1 MFTKSQLLRMNN
13 DRSYAS
19 SHWIKNIDNKSDD
32 KELFKIY
39 ATNNASIS
47 TGREYISFPAKK
59 VLTPEDYIKYNIMK

>member
-32 KELFKIY
+32 INSRRLHKI
-39 ATNNASIS
+39 
-47 TGREYISFPAKK
+47 
-59 VLTPEDYIKYNIMK
+59 